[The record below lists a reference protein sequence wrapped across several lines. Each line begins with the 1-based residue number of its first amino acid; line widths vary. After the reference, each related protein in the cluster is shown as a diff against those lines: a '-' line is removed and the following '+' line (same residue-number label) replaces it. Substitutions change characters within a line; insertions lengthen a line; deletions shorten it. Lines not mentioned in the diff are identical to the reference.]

1 MTTTAVT
8 VPLGATT
15 TQALVQGRTMV
26 TATRTTSGRLRLTVV
41 TTITVTSIKV
51 RSTRIITILGTPFRA
66 AVSWCSAT
74 GVSYI

>member
-8 VPLGATT
+8 VPLGATIT
-15 TQALVQGRTMV
+15 AFVQGRTMV
-26 TATRTTSGRLRLTVV
+26 TATRTLFGHLRLTVA
-41 TTITVTSIKV
+41 TTTTGTLTMARSMRAITLHV
-51 RSTRIITILGTPFRA
+51 TPFRA